1 MKPDITAGTGL
12 LKRIASLVLSGVL
25 TVSVLPLGARADISQ
40 PDITIP
46 TLSEVACSSY
56 CVYDK
61 TADEIILS
69 KNPHDRIY
77 PASMTKIMTAQ
88 LGLDYLDIDDY
99 LTVSQNALDN
109 VTTDSTLM
117 YITLDEEVKVSELIY
132 GMMLP
137 SGNDAANVVAEG
149 VIDAIYENYPADG
162 DEVGPDGINASYFE
176 EVLGVSGE
184 EILESY
190 KLSAFA
196 ELMNLRASNIG
207 CTATHFVNA
216 NGLHHDDHYTTASDL
231 ALIMSEACKNPD
243 FNTVI
248 NSPTHIFEATNVHEE
263 DGWSVVRNT
272 NSLLT
277 DPWLAAKTAEGEDTH
292 LTAYIGGK
300 TGTTSAAGTGVTS
313 YCVNENGHELF
324 VSVCGIPSENYSNR
338 DMYVASVV
346 AYGNLQCWENDPV
359 TVIPGNVG
367 DYQRFNWPVDER
379 PQYDPLLIPGDEL
392 TQDYMPAEF
401 YEAEDDEEDA
411 DESEVSEEGVVEEA
425 EGSNGEDDSVPVS
438 TPTPTPVPGSREYY
452 KSKVLSTTLGQ
463 FVNQNRIIS
472 LIILVLVVMILICT
486 IVLIA
491 RVTSGSRKRKKKKS
505 ARPFNG
511 NIDSLI

>member
-1 MKPDITAGTGL
+1 MKLD
-12 LKRIASLVLSGVL
+12 RILSKGIFR
-25 TVSVLPLGARADISQ
+25 VSVSLLMTVILAMAVLPCFVRADISQ
-40 PDITIP
+40 PDIEIP
-46 TLSEVACSSY
+46 TLAEVTCSSY

-117 YITLDEEVKVSELIY
+117 YVTLDEEVKVSELIY

-196 ELMNLRASNIG
+196 ELMNLRAENIG

-216 NGLHHDDHYTTASDL
+216 NGLHSDDHYTTASDL
-231 ALIMSEACKNPD
+231 ALIMSKACENPD

-248 NSPTHIFEATNVHEE
+248 NSPTHIFEATNAHPD

-277 DPWLAAKTAEGEDTH
+277 DPWLASKTAEGEDTH

-359 TVIPGNVG
+359 TVIPGTVG

-379 PQYDPLLIPGDEL
+379 PQYDPLLVPGDEL
-392 TQDYMPAEF
+392 TQDYMPEEF
-401 YEAEDDEEDA
+401 YQIRDEEEETGETEEDGDA
-411 DESEVSEEGVVEEA
+411 VVEEGA
-425 EGSNGEDDSVPVS
+425 VDTEDGSVPVS
-438 TPTPTPVPGSREYY
+438 TPTPTPMPGTKEYY
-452 KSKVLSTTLGQ
+452 KAKVLDTSIGQ
-463 FVNQNRIIS
+463 FVYQNRVIS
-472 LIILVLVVMILICT
+472 LIVLVLVLLIIICT

-491 RVTSGSRKRKKKKS
+491 RITSGARKMRKKKG
-505 ARPFNG
+505 ARPFTG